1 MVKQFYY
8 LSSVGALKA
17 SSETPL
23 GKSFDQF
30 KKQWESTSD
39 LNK

>member
-30 KKQWESTSD
+30 KKQ
-39 LNK
+39 